1 MRGLVKTARGVG
13 NLELRELPDPRPS
26 RNEVLVEVAAA
37 GICGSDVH
45 IKHDTTSYNPPIVI
59 GHEYSGR
66 VVEAGDGV
74 TNIQVGDL
82 VTSPATA
89 YCGQCHPCKTG
100 HMNRCTDPNRRI
112 LGYSRAN
119 GAFAK
124 YLVVPEYIVHKLPD
138 GLPLE
143 EAALAEPTA
152 CVVHTIAELT
162 PIRPGDVVL
171 VQGPG
176 TTGLIA
182 LQVAR
187 SMGAAKVIVTGMTA
201 DRWRLDIAERLGADL
216 IIDVQQEQDAAEA
229 VKRESHGVGADVV
242 IEASGSGAARRQSFE
257 FVKTA
262 GYVSLIGIQG
272 KTTDINMDHIVMKEL
287 HVLGTWGTL
296 PSTWVMTLRMMASRK
311 IDVRPLITHRLP
323 LREWQRGFDLMES
336 QKAIKVL
343 FTDMT

>member
-1 MRGLVKTARGVG
+1 MKTERGPD
-13 NLELRELPDPRPS
+13 NLELMEIDDPRPGPD
-26 RNEVLVEVAAA
+26 EVLVEVAAA

-45 IKHDTTSYNPPIVI
+45 IKHGTASYDPPVVI

-66 VVEAGDGV
+66 VVEVGERVSGV
-74 TNIQVGDL
+74 QVGDR

-89 YCGQCHPCKTG
+89 YCGKCHACRTG
-100 HMNRCTDPNRRI
+100 HMNRCTDPTRRI

-119 GAFAK
+119 GAFAR
-124 YLVVPEYIVHKLPD
+124 YVAVPAYIVHRIPD
-138 GLPLE
+138 GLSLE

-162 PIRPGDVVL
+162 PIRPGDVVV

-187 SMGAAKVIVTGMTA
+187 SMGAARVIVTGVTT
-201 DRWRLDIAERLGADL
+201 DTWRLEIAKRLGADL
-216 IIDVQQEQDAAEA
+216 TIDVQAEKDPVA
-229 VKRESHGVGADVV
+229 IVKEESDGVGADVV
-242 IEASGSGAARRQSFE
+242 IEASGSGAARRQAFE

-272 KTTDINMDHIVMKEL
+272 RQTEINMDHIVMKEL

-296 PSTWVMTLRMMASRK
+296 PSTWIMTLRMMASGK
-311 IDVRPLITHRLP
+311 VDVRPLITHRIRLSD
-323 LREWQRGFDLMES
+323 WSRGFELMEK
-336 QKAIKVL
+336 QQAIKVL

>member
-1 MRGLVKTARGVG
+1 VRGLVKTARGVD

-26 RNEVLVEVAAA
+26 GSEVLVEVAAA

-45 IKHDTTSYNPPIVI
+45 IKHDTTSYNPPVVI

-66 VVEAGDGV
+66 VVEVGDSV
-74 TNIQVGDL
+74 TNIRVGDL

-216 IIDVQQEQDAAEA
+216 TMDVQQEQDAVEA

-242 IEASGSGAARRQSFE
+242 IEASGSGAARRQGFE

-272 KTTDINMDHIVMKEL
+272 KATDINMDHIVMKEL

-323 LREWQRGFDLMES
+323 LREWQKGFDLMES

-343 FTDMT
+343 FTDMN